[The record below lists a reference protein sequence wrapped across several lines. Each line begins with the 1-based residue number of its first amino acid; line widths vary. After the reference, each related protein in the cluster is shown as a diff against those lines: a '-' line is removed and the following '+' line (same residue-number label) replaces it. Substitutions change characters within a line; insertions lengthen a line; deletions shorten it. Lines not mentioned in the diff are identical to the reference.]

1 MTASMSVLNEAAV
14 FLGAAVV
21 VVPLFKRLGLGSVL
35 GYLSAGVLIGPYGT
49 RLVAD
54 PETVLHF
61 AEFGVV
67 LFLFIVGLELQPSR
81 LWNMRRAVF
90 GLGGL
95 QVAATAAGV
104 AAIAHFGFGVPPT
117 AAGIVGVGLA
127 LSSTAIALQTLAE
140 RNELTAPHGRTTFAI
155 LLFQDIAVIPLLA
168 LLPLLG
174 PAAEIDHGGPVRSP
188 WIAIAAVLAVI
199 GGLVAASRWVLRPV
213 FRWIASTHS
222 QELFTATTLLV
233 VVGVGLLMESVGLS
247 MALGTFLAGVLLSDS
262 EFRHELE
269 ADLEPFKGLLL
280 GLFFIA
286 VGMSVNLV
294 AFMERPLLVVGL
306 VAGLIAAKSAIL
318 YLIGRVAGHGP
329 DLAGTISV
337 VASQG
342 GEFAFVLFGT
352 AVTAGVLAAAV
363 SELLII
369 VIGLSMACSPVA
381 LLLYDRLLRPKLAAG
396 KVAQEYDASLKDET
410 PVIIAGFGRVGQ
422 VAGRILRAKKIRFTA
437 LDASADHVDFIKRFG
452 NKAYYGDASRLD
464 LLRAAQADRAK
475 IFILAIDDVEASMR
489 TAETVM
495 KHFPHLTIF
504 ARARNRQHAYRLLDL
519 GIKHVSRET
528 LASSVEM
535 AGDVLQELGLDVTET
550 KRTVDRFR
558 EYDEALLL
566 DTFKHRADLDK
577 LQELSKKATQQLE
590 ELFERDAAI
599 DRR

>member
-1 MTASMSVLNEAAV
+1 MSVLNEAAV

-81 LWNMRRAVF
+81 LWSMRRAVF
-90 GLGGL
+90 GLGGA
-95 QVAATAAGV
+95 QVLGTAALI
-104 AAIAHFGFGVPPT
+104 AAVAHFVAGIPPT

-174 PAAEIDHGGPVRSP
+174 PASEIDHGAPVRSP
-188 WIAIAAVLAVI
+188 WIAIAAVLGVI
-199 GGLVAASRWVLRPV
+199 AGLVAASRWVLRPV
-213 FRWIASTHS
+213 FRWIAATHS

-247 MALGTFLAGVLLSDS
+247 MALGTFLAGVLLADS

-286 VGMSVNLV
+286 VGMSVNL
-294 AFMERPLLVVGL
+294 ASFMERPLLVVGL
-306 VAGLIAAKSAIL
+306 VAGLIAAKAAIL
-318 YLIGRVAGHGP
+318 YLIGRIAGHGP
-329 DLAGTISV
+329 DLAGTMSV

-352 AVTAGVLAAAV
+352 AVTAGVLAAGI
-363 SELLII
+363 SEILII
-369 VIGLSMACSPVA
+369 VIGLSMASSPVA
-381 LLLYDRLLRPKLAAG
+381 LLLYDRFVRPKLAAG
-396 KVAQEYDASLKDET
+396 KVAQEYDATLKDET

-437 LDASADHVDFIKRFG
+437 LDASADHIDFIKRFG

-475 IFILAIDDVEASMR
+475 IFVLAIDDVEASMR

-535 AGDVLQELGLDVTET
+535 AGDVLQELGLDATET
-550 KRTVDRFR
+550 KRTVERFR

-566 DTFKHRADLDK
+566 DTFKHRADTDK
-577 LQELSKKATQQLE
+577 LQELAKKATQQLE